1 MKDKRNILIGVG
13 IGAILALVLLGVFFL
28 GVFLGRRGSRFPP
41 FPDFGKRQMYQDFF
55 PRNFGHGAI
64 GAIESL
70 GENTLVVRDRTGA
83 LKTVLIDNQTQIRR
97 GHIGINF
104 SQLKTGN
111 QVVVLGEPEE
121 KEGAI
126 KARLIR
132 IMGSFDKEATSSS
145 MMRPIRAKHLGS

>member
-13 IGAILALVLLGVFFL
+13 IGVILAAVMLVVFFL
-28 GVFLGRRGSRFPP
+28 GLFVGRRENRFLPYFGGP
-41 FPDFGKRQMYQDFF
+41 HMSKDFI

-64 GAIESL
+64 GTIESL

-97 GHIGINF
+97 GHTGINF
-104 SQLKTGN
+104 SDLKKDE
-111 QVVVLGEPEE
+111 QVIVLGDPEE

-126 KARLIR
+126 KARVIR
-132 IMGSFDKEATSSS
+132 VIGSFNSLWRNLNNS
-145 MMRPIRAKHLGS
+145 